1 MNEALEFLVR
11 HGAAVVF
18 GAVFIE
24 QIGLPIPA
32 APLLLAAGA
41 LVVPGQINWSMALGA
56 AVCGSLL
63 ADSIW
68 FHQGRRNGNRVL
80 RLLCRISL
88 EPDSCVRRTRD
99 LFTRYGMRGVVIAKF
114 LPGLS
119 TLVAP
124 MAGSSGVKIPRF
136 FFFAG
141 IGALLYAGGLIVL
154 GVLFR
159 NQLEQVIAALA
170 SLGNGALALIVS
182 IAALFIGLKF
192 YKRKRLLRELRM
204 ARITVDELHQKLQAG
219 ENPLILDL
227 RASDELD
234 QDPSVIRGALHVAVS
249 DLERREQE
257 IPRDREI
264 VLYCSCPNE
273 AGSAKI
279 ALLLQ
284 RKGITRVRPLLGG
297 IDAWRQRN
305 YPIEMRAPATS
316 TAATAAIDR
325 DLATT
330 TSRIFKFPPENVK
343 QVKHQTN
350 L

>member
-32 APLLLAAGA
+32 APILLAAGA
-41 LVVPGQINWSMALGA
+41 LVVPGEINWFAALGA
-56 AVCGSLL
+56 ALFGSLL

-68 FHQGRRNGNRVL
+68 FYQGRKNGNRVL

-88 EPDSCVRRTRD
+88 EPDSCVRRTRN
-99 LFTRYGMRGVVIAKF
+99 LFSRYGMRGVVIAKF

-124 MAGSSGVKIPRF
+124 MAGNSGVRIPRF

-141 IGALLYAGGLIVL
+141 VGALLYAGGLIVL
-154 GVLFR
+154 GVIFR

-170 SLGNGALALIVS
+170 SLGNSALALIVAVTA
-182 IAALFIGLKF
+182 IFIGLKF
-192 YKRKRLLRELRM
+192 SKRQRLLRELRT
-204 ARITVDELHQKLQAG
+204 ARITVDELHRKLEAG

-234 QDPSVIRGALHVAVS
+234 QDPSVIRGALHISAS
-249 DLERREQE
+249 DLEECDQD

-264 VLYCSCPNE
+264 ILYCSCPNE

-297 IDAWRQRN
+297 IEAWRERN
-305 YPIEMRAPATS
+305 YPIEARTPTTS
-316 TAATAAIDR
+316 TVVVSGDSMGPKVT
-325 DLATT
+325 
-330 TSRIFKFPPENVK
+330 FQN
-343 QVKHQTN
+343 
-350 L
+350 

>member
-18 GAVFIE
+18 AAVFIE
-24 QIGLPIPA
+24 QLGLPIPA
-32 APLLLAAGA
+32 APVLLAAGA
-41 LVVPGQINWSMALGA
+41 LIVPGKMHWLMAVSA
-56 AVCGSLL
+56 AVFGSLL

-68 FHQGRRNGNRVL
+68 FYQGRRNGNRVL
-80 RLLCRISL
+80 RFLCRVSL

-99 LFTRYGMRGVVIAKF
+99 VFTRYGMRGVVVAKF

-124 MAGSSGVKIPRF
+124 LAGSSGVRIPRF

-141 IGALLYAGGLIVL
+141 VGSLLYGGGLILL

-170 SLGNGALALIVS
+170 SLGNGALALIATL
-182 IAALFIGLKF
+182 AAIFIGLKF
-192 YKRKRLLRELRM
+192 YRRQRLLRELRI

-227 RASDELD
+227 RASTELD
-234 QDPSVIRGALHVAVS
+234 QDPSVIRGALHVTVS
-249 DLERREQE
+249 DLEHRQQE

-264 VLYCSCPNE
+264 ILYCSCPNE
-273 AGSAKI
+273 AGSAQI

-297 IDAWRQRN
+297 IDAWRERN
-305 YPIEMRAPATS
+305 YPMELRPLPIS
-316 TAATAAIDR
+316 NAATVVDSAGTKVS
-325 DLATT
+325 L
-330 TSRIFKFPPENVK
+330 SGLN
-343 QVKHQTN
+343 
-350 L
+350 

>member
-11 HGAAVVF
+11 HGPAVIF
-18 GAVFIE
+18 AAVFIE

-32 APLLLAAGA
+32 APVLLAAGA
-41 LVVPGQINWSMALGA
+41 LVVPGQMNLLLAIGA
-56 AVCGSLL
+56 AVVGSLG

-68 FHQGRRNGNRVL
+68 FYQGRRNGNRVL

-99 LFTRYGMRGVVIAKF
+99 LFTRFGMRGVVIAKF

-124 MAGSSGVKIPRF
+124 MAGNSGVKIPRF

-141 IGALLYAGGLIVL
+141 VGALLYAGGVILL
-154 GVLFR
+154 GVLLR

-170 SLGNGALALIVS
+170 SLGNGALALLGIL
-182 IAALFIGLKF
+182 AAVFIGLKF
-192 YKRKRLLRELRM
+192 YKRQRLLRELRM

-227 RASDELD
+227 RASAELD
-234 QDPSVIRGALHVAVS
+234 QDPSIIRGALHVAVS
-249 DLERREQE
+249 DIEAGEQE
-257 IPRDREI
+257 IPLDREI

-273 AGSAKI
+273 AGAAKI

-284 RKGITRVRPLLGG
+284 RKGIARVRPLLGG
-297 IDAWRQRN
+297 IDAWRARN
-305 YPIEMRAPATS
+305 YPLDVRTSATS
-316 TAATAAIDR
+316 SSAAALGTIEPKV
-325 DLATT
+325 T
-330 TSRIFKFPPENVK
+330 FQN
-343 QVKHQTN
+343 
-350 L
+350 